1 MKYTRL
7 VEEMQVEEMRRRLQ
21 PVQHPCVCMCI
32 VCVCVCVYVQ
42 TCVCMCVCV
51 CVCVCIHA
59 QNDEPVHQHPHL
71 EVRVHAPGPRA
82 RATWRRA
89 HAQPRAQPP
98 PQACVT
104 RTISALS
111 ERQVR
116 HARFTPRRLTSSSGV
131 MQCSSLKTALKSH
144 RRMSANLPTSPLFR
158 VLSSKHHAARH
169 TEHFQ

>member
-1 MKYTRL
+1 
-7 VEEMQVEEMRRRLQ
+7 MRRLSSTH
-21 PVQHPCVCMCI
+21 VYVCTSC
-32 VCVCVCVYVQ
+32 VCVCVCMYKRV
-42 TCVCMCVCV
+42 CVCV
-51 CVCVCIHA
+51 CVCVCTHA

-116 HARFTPRRLTSSSGV
+116 HARFTPRRPTSSSGV
-131 MQCSSLKTALKSH
+131 MQCCSLNTALKRH
-144 RRMSANLPTSPLFR
+144 RRMSATLPTSPLLR
-158 VLSSKHHAARH
+158 VLPSSTVGGLLRRCSSSSGMA
-169 TEHFQ
+169 